1 MSIEE
6 SLKKLGKVTAGKSQ
20 IEYISSMGKTPLAHA
35 CAILSRSGGFRLN
48 LRSLQEETLE
58 GICKIGQLHYRSIFL
73 PLKWWEIDHG
83 PLLGYYQ
90 NQPVALICEDGGYY
104 CVLPEEKKIR
114 VSEKIEADIKPEAYM
129 LYPSLP
135 EEMGT
140 VKALLHVLVEHKSK
154 DYIYLAITGILA
166 GLTALF
172 IPFANKILFDKVI
185 PHFNLSMLGQVL
197 LGLLSAVL
205 GSSLFMIA
213 RSFISLRLNAKI
225 SHHLQM
231 SLWDRILKLPVS
243 FFRMIP
249 RGDLIQRTM
258 VFNQIRRNFGP
269 NTMTALFDSLFASI
283 YLVIMLYYNWKLA
296 FLGIGV
302 LLFSALAALLLAF
315 LKIKWDKALLESDA
329 NINSF
334 LIGIIQGIEKL
345 RIAAAENFFFSSWAT
360 KYSENQAISLKSRLI
375 DASAQ
380 TLNRVISLFYP
391 LLIYGIVIW
400 DRYTDPLAMTLGDY
414 LAFTAAAAPFFQ
426 SVLGFLNLGIS
437 LVSLIPFWHRVLPLL
452 THGLEIK
459 REQLPPGTLEGKI
472 TLRNVYFRYQMNAP
486 YVLKDLSL
494 EINPGDFIAIVGPSG
509 CGKSTICRLL
519 VGFESP
525 QRGTIQYD
533 DRNLKELLLHEL
545 REQMSF
551 VMQQKA
557 IFSGTFYENITCGSS
572 YSLEEIEAAAKQTT
586 LDRDMHRFPSG
597 WQTFMPSGG
606 SILSAGERQK
616 LLLTRALIRKPKILI
631 LDEGLNS
638 LQSCMQREILKT
650 LRDLKITRILATHQ
664 LNILTVVDR
673 IYLLEGGQF
682 YAQGTF
688 EELMKEEPRFRELVE
703 KQTI

>member
-6 SLKKLGKVTAGKSQ
+6 SLKKLGKVTAGKSEA
-20 IEYISSMGKTPLAHA
+20 EYISTMGKTPLAHA
-35 CAILSRSGGFRLN
+35 CAILSRSAGFQLN
-48 LRSLQEETLE
+48 LRSLKEETLE
-58 GICKIGQLHYRSIFL
+58 GICKIGQLHHRSVFL
-73 PLKWWEIDHG
+73 PSKWWEKDHG

-90 NQPVALICEDGGYY
+90 NQPVALICEEGGYF
-104 CVLPEEKKIR
+104 CVLPDEKKIR
-114 VSEKIEADIKPEAYM
+114 VSEKIEAEIKPEAYM
-129 LYPSLP
+129 LYPALP

-140 VKALLHVLVEHKSK
+140 MKALLYVLFERKSK

-185 PHFNLSMLGQVL
+185 PHFNLGMLGQVL

-225 SHHLQM
+225 SHQLQM

-269 NTMTALFDSLFASI
+269 NTMIALFDSLFASI

-296 FLGIGV
+296 ILGIGI
-302 LLFSALAALLLAF
+302 LLLTSFAAF
-315 LKIKWDKALLESDA
+315 LLASLKIKWDKELLASDA

-360 KYSENQAISLKSRLI
+360 KYSENQTISLKSRFI

-380 TLNRVISLFYP
+380 TINRVISLFFP
-391 LLIYGIVIW
+391 FLIYGIVIW
-400 DRYTDPLAMTLGDY
+400 DRFTDPLAMTLGDY

-426 SVLGFLNLGIS
+426 SVLGFLNLGIA
-437 LVSLIPFWHRVLPLL
+437 LVSLIPFWQRVLPLL
-452 THGLEIK
+452 THSLEIK

-472 TLRNVYFRYQMNAP
+472 SLRNVYFRYQMNAP
-486 YVLKDLSL
+486 HVLKDLSL

-557 IFSGTFYENITCGSS
+557 IFSGTFYENIACGNP
-572 YSLEEIEAAAKQTT
+572 YSFEEIEAAAKMTT

-597 WQTFMPSGG
+597 WQTLLPSGG

-688 EELMKEEPRFRELVE
+688 EELMKQEPRFRELIE